1 MALESTSVEA
11 YAKNVVLSAAAIV
24 QSKDR
29 KVLVTLEG
37 DSPYPNMWV
46 IPMGYVH
53 ANENVVDAVSREVRE
68 EIGID
73 IGIEGLL
80 GVYDDFIKTDHTDL
94 HHVIVCYRTRALT
107 DPPLVSREAREY
119 VWIGR
124 NWRNQVKELRA
135 PTVVK
140 AMLSDYFGSQ

>member
-1 MALESTSVEA
+1 LESKRVEA

-37 DSPYPNMWV
+37 DLPYPNMWV

-53 ANENVVDAVSREVRE
+53 ANENVVDAVPREVRE

-80 GVYDDFIKTDHTDL
+80 G
-94 HHVIVCYRTRALT
+94 
-107 DPPLVSREAREY
+107 
-119 VWIGR
+119 G
-124 NWRNQVKELRA
+124 LR
-135 PTVVK
+135 
-140 AMLSDYFGSQ
+140 